1 MPGRKML
8 DTAPSRCPVQA
19 TTSILG
25 VVMGPIRL
33 EHKGTVTVRG
43 CQSGY
48 TAKFKLHATGM
59 LTSKSKMH
67 EASPSPVSLLQTKLC
82 CACCTAHCN
91 LLYAAAARSM
101 NCSETPCSS
110 ACGVHC

>member
-1 MPGRKML
+1 MK
-8 DTAPSRCPVQA
+8 A

-43 CQSGY
+43 CQSGFA
-48 TAKFKLHATGM
+48 AKFKLHATGM

-67 EASPSPVSLLQTKLC
+67 EASPSPLSLLQMAKLRR
-82 CACCTAHCN
+82 A
-91 LLYAAAARSM
+91 LLHRPLQFSCMQKLLAA
-101 NCSETPCSS
+101 
-110 ACGVHC
+110 

>member
-1 MPGRKML
+1 MEFVLSCKMPEVKPTR
-8 DTAPSRCPVQA
+8 APVQA
-19 TTSILG
+19 TTSIMG

-48 TAKFKLHATGM
+48 TAKFKLHPTGM

-67 EASPSPVSLLQTKLC
+67 EASPLPVSLLQMAVC
-82 CACCTAHCN
+82 RAQDTAQYSLLHAAGAGSIHC
-91 LLYAAAARSM
+91 R
-101 NCSETPCSS
+101 ETPCSS
-110 ACGVHC
+110 AR

>member
-1 MPGRKML
+1 M
-8 DTAPSRCPVQA
+8 QA

-67 EASPSPVSLLQTKLC
+67 EASPEAVSLLLMALC
-82 CACCTAHCN
+82 RAPCTAHFSIPIT
-91 LLYAAAARSM
+91 AAARSRK
-101 NCSETPCSS
+101 CSEAPCSTPPR
-110 ACGVHC
+110 

>member
-1 MPGRKML
+1 MPIR
-8 DTAPSRCPVQA
+8 APVKA

-43 CQSGY
+43 CQSGFA
-48 TAKFKLHATGM
+48 AKFKLHATGM

-67 EASPSPVSLLQTKLC
+67 EASPSPLSLLQMALRR
-82 CACCTAHCN
+82 ALCTAHCSS
-91 LLYAAAARSM
+91 LHAEAACSIDW
-101 NCSETPCSS
+101 SETPCSS
-110 ACGVHC
+110 AC

>member
-1 MPGRKML
+1 MIPGRKML
-8 DTAPSRCPVQA
+8 DTVPSRYPVQA

-25 VVMGPIRL
+25 VVLGPIRL

-43 CQSGY
+43 CQSGF

-67 EASPSPVSLLQTKLC
+67 EASSSPVSLLQTKLC
-82 CACCTAHCN
+82 CAPCTARRD
-91 LLYAAAARSM
+91 LLYVAAARSM

-110 ACGVHC
+110 AR

>member
-1 MPGRKML
+1 MV
-8 DTAPSRCPVQA
+8 DTVPNRSPVQA

-33 EHKGTVTVRG
+33 EHKGTVAVHG

-48 TAKFKLHATGM
+48 AAKFKLHPTGM

-67 EASPSPVSLLQTKLC
+67 EARPIISQPPADGALSMHYSLRCPVCSSCWQ
-82 CACCTAHCN
+82 HDI
-91 LLYAAAARSM
+91 RSKM
-101 NCSETPCSS
+101 TCSS
-110 ACGVHC
+110 AC